1 MKMKRLAF
9 TVLMGLM
16 AFGLFAEGTKES
28 AAAFPSKPIRLVV
41 YAAAG
46 GQLDITARKFV
57 ELAAKYTPATFVVE
71 NKPGAGGLVGWEYVL
86 TQPEDG
92 YTLMAVTK
100 TLVANHVKDEFKVD
114 PMSLDWIAFL
124 INDAEAIITNSKS
137 KVRSIQ
143 DVIADAKARPGQQ
156 IWVAP
161 PGVDEVMT
169 YKFWDKTGISGK
181 YVPYDAGGQA
191 MAAVIGQ
198 QAQVYVGNPVD
209 VRGKPDLMMAA
220 ISAENRFTQFP
231 DVPTLKELGIKGLDA
246 ESFWRGFALKRGT
259 PANVIAWYDDLFDN
273 ITADPAWRQFNE
285 KDGMEV
291 VHYKNDKFNAIIANE
306 VSDFK
311 AYFKK

>member
-1 MKMKRLAF
+1 MKRVLIS
-9 TVLMGLM
+9 VLMILM
-16 AFGLFAEGTKES
+16 VFSLFAEGTKEAS
-28 AAAFPSKPIRLVV
+28 AFPSKPIRIVV

-86 TQPEDG
+86 SQPEDG
-92 YTLMAVTK
+92 YNLMAVTK
-100 TLVANHVKDEFKVD
+100 TLIANHVKDEFDVD

-124 INDAEAIITNSKS
+124 INDAEAIITNANS
-137 KVRSIQ
+137 KVKTVPDI
-143 DVIADAKARPGQQ
+143 IADAKARNGQQ

-169 YKFWDKTGISGK
+169 YKFWDKTGITGK

-220 ISAENRFTQFP
+220 ISAQKRFAQFP

-246 ESFWRGFALKRGT
+246 ESFWRGFALKKGT
-259 PANVIAWYDDLFDN
+259 PANVIAWYDDLFAK
-273 ITADPAWRQFNE
+273 ITADADWRQFNE

-291 VHYKNDKFNAIIANE
+291 VHYKKDKFNTIIAND
-306 VSDFK
+306 VKDFK

>member
-1 MKMKRLAF
+1 MKRVLFVVMLVLA
-9 TVLMGLM
+9 
-16 AFGLFAEGTKES
+16 ACNLFAQGAK
-28 AAAFPSKPIRLVV
+28 AFPTKPIRVVV

-57 ELAAKYTPATFVVE
+57 ELAGKYTPATFVVE
-71 NKPGAGGLVGWEYVL
+71 NKAGAGGLVGWEYVL
-86 TQPEDG
+86 TQPADG

-100 TLVANHVKDEFKVD
+100 TLIANHVQNDFDVD
-114 PMSLDWIAFL
+114 AMSLDWIAFL
-124 INDAEAIITNSKS
+124 INDAEAIITNANS
-137 KVRSIQ
+137 KVKTIQ
-143 DVIADAKARPGQQ
+143 DIIADAKARPNQQ

-169 YKFWDKTGISGK
+169 YKFWDKTGTSGK

-220 ISAENRFTQFP
+220 ISAQKRFSQFP
-231 DVPTLKELGIKGLDA
+231 DVPTLKELGIKGLDE
-246 ESFWRGFALKRGT
+246 ESFWRGFALKKGT
-259 PANVIAWYDDLFDN
+259 PESVVAWYDDLFAKL
-273 ITADPAWRQFNE
+273 TADPDWRKFNE

-291 VHYKNDKFNAIIANE
+291 VHYKSRQVQQDHRE
-306 VSDFK
+306 RD
-311 AYFKK
+311 